1 MRLKIL
7 LPTHIPVD
15 CEVEKVTAEAEN
27 GSFCLLPKHIDFVA
41 SLVPGILVYQEPG
54 RQEKFIAIDEGVL
67 VKRQADVF
75 VSSRDAILGDEL
87 ERLSDQVQE
96 NFTIKEEEQK
106 KAETALA
113 KMEANFVNNF
123 MQLNKYD

>member
-1 MRLKIL
+1 VRLKVL
-7 LPTHIPVD
+7 LPTHIAID

-27 GSFCLLPKHIDFVA
+27 GSFCLLPKHIDFAA
-41 SLVPGILVYQEPG
+41 SLVPGILIYEQAG
-54 RQEKFIAIDEGVL
+54 KGEKFVAIDEGVL
-67 VKRQADVF
+67 VKRQDDVF

-87 ERLSDQVQE
+87 ERLSNQVQE
-96 NFTIKEEEQK
+96 EFTIKKEDRK